1 MSEARDSHRIGLG
14 WRVNRHFDC
23 TSTIGLEA
31 TVSSLLH
38 RFERREVTLG
48 VIFVM
53 IVPLSWDCA
62 GSNLGRPSALAK
74 GRRKQRG
81 LDSGH
86 LQAGSWNEVVNDDM
100 KMSRTM

>member
-48 VIFVM
+48 VILVM

-74 GRRKQRG
+74 GRAKAKGIRLGSSPSRK
-81 LDSGH
+81 LECSG
-86 LQAGSWNEVVNDDM
+86 E
-100 KMSRTM
+100 